1 MVKKAQYHRKEITM
15 AKEITFYNDFREGWL
30 AYILGEDYDSKQSD
44 SWKEGWDTAMETKI
58 YDETRDVVYGC
69 IRKGRIIISNLPDS
83 PALEKKEIDWD
94 ELIQNDSFIGNI
106 CLTYRHDFGL
116 LNTDSKSM
124 LIFQCKEWLNAIRKN
139 LPSPPKNE

>member
-1 MVKKAQYHRKEITM
+1 M

-83 PALEKKEIDWD
+83 PALEKAKVVQDSDSHWYVIPAELEQAFESDNCND
-94 ELIQNDSFIGNI
+94 EMADSGEFAEKYDQYRTNGDINNIQLYAEFKQ
-106 CLTYRHDFGL
+106 LTL
-116 LNTDSKSM
+116 
-124 LIFQCKEWLNAIRKN
+124 
-139 LPSPPKNE
+139 

>member
-1 MVKKAQYHRKEITM
+1 MTKEITKIINDCSDCDNFM
-15 AKEITFYNDFREGWL
+15 SDDNTNVVWCKEKRKTLCSITIPDF
-30 AYILGEDYDSKQSD
+30 
-44 SWKEGWDTAMETKI
+44 
-58 YDETRDVVYGC
+58 C
-69 IRKGRIIISNLPDS
+69 PLPDS